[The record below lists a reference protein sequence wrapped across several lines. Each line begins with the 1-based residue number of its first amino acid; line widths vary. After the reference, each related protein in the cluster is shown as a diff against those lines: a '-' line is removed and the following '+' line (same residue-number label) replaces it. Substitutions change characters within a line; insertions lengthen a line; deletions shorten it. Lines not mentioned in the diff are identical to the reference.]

1 MVIILAGNFG
11 VNDVITMAH
20 GSGGQAGHE
29 LMEKILLPAFDNP
42 ILREMHDGAKL
53 DLSTNKNSI
62 YYRLICSKTFVFLL
76 AVILVNW
83 LFVVR

>member
-1 MVIILAGNFG
+1 MVIILVGNFG
-11 VNDVITMAH
+11 ANDVITMAH

-53 DLSTNKNSI
+53 DLSTNKIAFTTDS
-62 YYRLICSKTFVFLL
+62 YVVKPLL

-83 LFVVR
+83 LFVVL